1 MLMRVGK
8 KGSSSSSQMFR
19 EPVSC
24 HVAPTR
30 QERPAVSQS
39 GAMHFGLFLSSQ
51 THSSLLVAVKGS
63 SSSSTTKQRQHKTRL
78 KKATAAGPIHIP
90 TQHLPSVLNLIHSSA
105 ARNTWHLLLSPVR
118 SLFVCVELLNRVP
131 KMEKKRK
138 RPPSVSSFPLFFFV
152 GLLLMS
158 FSFELN

>member
-1 MLMRVGK
+1 MRAIVYREEREDGVEIDACFPYHLLSGLRVETDAYESWK

-90 TQHLPSVLNLIHSSA
+90 TQHLPSVLNLIHSQK
-105 ARNTWHLLLSPVR
+105 HLALIAIPS
-118 SLFVCVELLNRVP
+118 SLALCVC
-131 KMEKKRK
+131 
-138 RPPSVSSFPLFFFV
+138 
-152 GLLLMS
+152 
-158 FSFELN
+158 